1 MPTCGA
7 SAKELAE
14 IEVALMTQHF
24 TERINLEQIGATT
37 RFIESPKTKRCKMH
51 PNIGSY

>member
-1 MPTCGA
+1 MNVERTAPMPTRGA

-24 TERINLEQIGATT
+24 T
-37 RFIESPKTKRCKMH
+37 
-51 PNIGSY
+51 